1 MKKQSLSHVFG
12 VSRDFPLTYVERKY
26 VDTKFQNNLARDKHI
41 VVYGGSKQGKTCLRK
56 HSLQPEDYIVV
67 QCGNTTDAHQ
77 LYSIILKEAGAT
89 TKVTEQKTT
98 RGTFK
103 LGVEFSAKGK
113 IPLLAEGKGEAKGSG
128 EGQMEVSSKNQY
140 LEIDPADPNDVIR
153 VLDSMGFQ
161 KFIVLED
168 FHYLSEDVQK
178 EIAIDLKAFHEKSKL
193 CFIIIGVWLESNRLV
208 LYNGDLAGRLIPIDA
223 DKWKE
228 ADLRRV
234 IETGESIL
242 NIVFPVPVK
251 DEILLAAEEN
261 VGILQETCYRLCQDT
276 GVHMTQDA
284 PTEVGSV
291 ENVGKIVNEIAAE
304 QAGRYQNFLTQ
315 FAEGFQK
322 TKLDMYRLLA
332 YVLITATPPEL
343 RAGLKMSKIL
353 ERLRDKPL
361 KCDHLQFANVL
372 QTLKNVGK
380 LQHKHRVQP
389 IILDFDSNDNV
400 LRVVDSAF
408 ILYTESVEE
417 KQLIELIGMDPE
429 NMKDFHPL
437 PKA

>member
-1 MKKQSLSHVFG
+1 MNKQKLSHVFG

-56 HSLQPEDYIVV
+56 HSLQAEKYIVV
-67 QCGNTTDAHQ
+67 QCSNTMDVNQ
-77 LYSIILKEAGAT
+77 LYSIMLKEAGAT
-89 TKVTEQKTT
+89 TKVTEQKTI
-98 RGTFK
+98 RGTLK

-128 EGQMEVSSKNQY
+128 ERQTETSSENQH

-168 FHYLSEDVQK
+168 FHYLPENVQK

-223 DKWKE
+223 DKWE
-228 ADLRRV
+228 ETDLSRV
-234 IETGESIL
+234 IEAGESLL
-242 NIVFPVPVK
+242 NIVFPEPVK
-251 DEILLAAEEN
+251 AEILLAAEQN
-261 VGILQETCYRLCQDT
+261 VGILQETCYRLCQDA
-276 GVHMTQDA
+276 GVYFTQDA
-284 PTEVGSV
+284 TKEVGSV
-291 ENVGKIVNEIAAE
+291 KNVGKIVKEIAAE

-343 RAGLKMSKIL
+343 RAGLTMSKIL
-353 ERLRDKPL
+353 QRLREKPL
-361 KCDHLQFANVL
+361 KCDYLQFANLL
-372 QTLKNVGK
+372 QALKNVGK

-408 ILYTESVEE
+408 ILYTEAVEE

-429 NMKDFHPL
+429 KMKDFRPL
-437 PKA
+437 QKA